1 MYKKYIFFSILEN
14 IPQIPLSEQY
24 CILFA
29 VHRNVVSAS
38 KCIKLFAII
47 WVRTAL
53 LPPLVLV
60 SAPAVLIKHWK
71 FGCWWITEPI
81 HLAAKSCSLDGIE
94 QAGYLTSC
102 ARSHMGL
109 VTQMDMPELDYVTDH
124 SPLNWPASSQSTS
137 LSIHLTC
144 TS

>member
-47 WVRTAL
+47 
-53 LPPLVLV
+53 
-60 SAPAVLIKHWK
+60 
-71 FGCWWITEPI
+71 
-81 HLAAKSCSLDGIE
+81 
-94 QAGYLTSC
+94 
-102 ARSHMGL
+102 
-109 VTQMDMPELDYVTDH
+109 
-124 SPLNWPASSQSTS
+124 
-137 LSIHLTC
+137 
-144 TS
+144 